1 MNVDELFTLHFRGD
15 EPRDVRKRRR
25 SCERHQGR
33 YKDRVRHYLRQG
45 YSKAESMKRA
55 GENQ

>member
-15 EPRDVRKRRR
+15 EPRDARKRRR
-25 SCERHQGR
+25 SCEWRQGR
-33 YKDRVRHYLRQG
+33 YKDRVRHFLRQG
-45 YSKAESMKRA
+45 YTKAESMKRA